1 MKDYSIRSATRDDH
15 DRIYAL
21 KAEDVRPYVERIW
34 GWDED
39 YQRKDF
45 ENDWTSTGQF
55 YVVET
60 EGGFAGF
67 LQCCCGTLY
76 YEVAELH
83 LLPEYRGQGVGSH
96 ILRRLQTACAVQGKK
111 MRIGCFKE
119 NKRAKALYL
128 KLGFRQIEET
138 DTHYILEYPLRQ
150 KITGQLGS

>member
-67 LQCCCGTLY
+67 LQCCCGGRI
-76 YEVAELH
+76 
-83 LLPEYRGQGVGSH
+83 PPG
-96 ILRRLQTACAVQGKK
+96 LRDSGRECPA
-111 MRIGCFKE
+111 
-119 NKRAKALYL
+119 
-128 KLGFRQIEET
+128 
-138 DTHYILEYPLRQ
+138 P
-150 KITGQLGS
+150 S